1 MLLGNSYGQDLFKH
15 SIAVGLLSK
24 NILEKY
30 FPENLFKNILK
41 IYKIDEDDRVFNY
54 NFLKNVLFNIGV
66 YHDIGKVDPN
76 FQLFLQQV
84 SKDDIE
90 TFDVQIDATK
100 EKKDFDINTYP
111 LHHEISWSLISTLA
125 ISNKRYKSYHQNLI
139 EYVIY
144 WHHAKV
150 LRSKNPF
157 LKAKD
162 ILQCKDLDLSSII
175 KSFKTFNEK
184 VENYLENNKIGLEN
198 LYYFD
203 EDNKPIDVIEACKEN
218 SIPDF
223 QSIKFLQSN
232 DIQTEREEFVKN
244 SIYYLFRSIVVSADR
259 IISELSPDLLNEIF
273 EEKDYESLILGKLV
287 KEENASIEEGITL
300 MLESFSNKYGNS
312 ARSHKQELVAE
323 QLAKIDDVAVL
334 SGPAGVGKT
343 KIMLDWVN
351 RKNKKSK
358 VFIITPKTSI
368 CYSLYKEISTEYLPT
383 NTIEIITGDMKERS
397 VNGIIK
403 ELDDN
408 DVFNSDFNITT
419 IDQLLSLMMSH
430 KKIDVFLEVL
440 NSTIIFD
447 EFHEFL
453 DTPGIVM
460 LFIQF
465 IALKRISIN
474 NDCLLVSA
482 TPNPYLVNRKLN
494 IPKENTV
501 KIESFNETLYDI
513 KVQNFED
520 KKSNSEVDNDMYHA
534 KKMGQIVLFN
544 SATKAQIS
552 AVKSMKEKEENTLV
566 YHSKFFKNDRA
577 TIFSRI
583 MNEFGKQNKTKRN
596 VLRTGPILQASID
609 ISTHSMLTEISSI
622 DNIFQ
627 RLGRVVRWGENKNG
641 EYAIYIPTNLDD
653 KTTLLRKGL
662 ENVGSF
668 NNAKAFADF
677 ISEKLKDKKTWTLN
691 ELYPLYDE
699 FFSKEDTLKAYDE
712 DWKNITEKS
721 KAVFAQGFEPIKM
734 IFKKKKTKDKKSK
747 TLAKKSLRGKSMFAL
762 ACTLEYENNQEK
774 IIEPEKD
781 FSKSLFSIEKNIFRG
796 EENKNNI
803 LEDNRLQ
810 IDNSFNDSPYLY
822 EIRMNLKE
830 KNNIAQKSGI
840 AKIPVF
846 MFLDF
851 ARDEKTPLILSF
863 KKSLK
868 GSKMDKE
875 EEKFN
880 VKYEKINLGIMDYS
894 LFNKIK

>member
-15 SIAVGLLSK
+15 SIAVGLLSR
-24 NILEKY
+24 NIFEKY
-30 FPENLFKNILK
+30 FPEALFKNILN

-54 NFLKNVLFNIGV
+54 SFLKNVLFNIGV
-66 YHDIGKVDPN
+66 YHDIGKIDPN
-76 FQLFLQQV
+76 FQSFLLQV
-84 SKDDIE
+84 SKENLE
-90 TFDVQIDATK
+90 TFDVQIEATK

-111 LHHEISWSLISTLA
+111 LHHEISWSLISALSL
-125 ISNKRYKSYHQNLI
+125 SNKRYKTYHQNLI

-162 ILQCKDLDLSSII
+162 ILRCKDLDLASII
-175 KSFKTFNEK
+175 KSLKTFNEK
-184 VENYLENNKIGLEN
+184 VGSYIERNKMGLEN

-203 EDNKPIDVIEACKEN
+203 EDNKPIDVIESCKEN

-223 QSIKFLQSN
+223 QSINFLESN
-232 DIQTEREEFVKN
+232 DIQSEKEEFVKN
-244 SIYYLFRSIVVSADR
+244 SLYYLFRSIVVSADR

-273 EEKDYESLILGKLV
+273 EEKDYDSLIFGKLI
-287 KEENASIEEGITL
+287 KEENSLIEDGISL
-300 MLESFSNKYGNS
+300 MLDSFYNKYGDS
-312 ARSHKQELVAE
+312 ARNRKQEYVAE
-323 QLAKIDDVAVL
+323 QLAKINDIAVL

-351 RKNKKSK
+351 RKNKRSK

-368 CYSLYKEISTEYLPT
+368 CYSLYKEISSEYLPN
-383 NTIEIITGDMKERS
+383 NTIEIITGDIKERS
-397 VNGIIK
+397 LNGTVK

-408 DVFNSDFNITT
+408 DVFNSDFNIAT

-482 TPNPYLVNRKLN
+482 TPNPYLVNNKLN
-494 IPKENTV
+494 IPKENTI
-501 KIESFNETLYDI
+501 KIESFNETQYDI
-513 KVQNFED
+513 QVKNFED
-520 KKSNSEVDNDMYHA
+520 KKNNHEVDNDMYHA

-552 AVKSMKEKEENTLV
+552 AVKSVKEKEANTLV
-566 YHSKFFKNDRA
+566 YHSKFFKDDRKK
-577 TIFSRI
+577 IFSRI
-583 MNEFGKQNKTKRN
+583 MNEFGKKNKTKRN

-627 RLGRVVRWGENKNG
+627 RLGRVVRWGENING
-641 EYAIYIPTNLDD
+641 QYTIYIPTNLDD

-662 ENVGSF
+662 ENVGCF
-668 NNAKAFADF
+668 NNAKFFANF
-677 ISEKLKDKKTWTLN
+677 ISEKLKNKKTWTLN

-699 FFSKEDTLKAYDE
+699 FFSKEETIKAYNE
-712 DWKNITEKS
+712 DWKNIIEKS
-721 KAVFAQGFEPIKM
+721 KTIFSQGFEPVKI
-734 IFKKKKTKDKKSK
+734 IFKKKKIKDKK
-747 TLAKKSLRGKSMFAL
+747 LAKKSLRSKSIFAL

-781 FSKSLFSIEKNIFRG
+781 FSKNLFSIEKNIFRG

-810 IDNSFNDSPYLY
+810 IDNNFNNSAYLY
-822 EIRMNLKE
+822 EIRMNLKN
-830 KNNIAQKSGI
+830 KNKIALKSGI
-840 AKIPVF
+840 SSIPVF

-868 GSKMDKE
+868 GSKMKRE
-875 EEKFN
+875 EERFN